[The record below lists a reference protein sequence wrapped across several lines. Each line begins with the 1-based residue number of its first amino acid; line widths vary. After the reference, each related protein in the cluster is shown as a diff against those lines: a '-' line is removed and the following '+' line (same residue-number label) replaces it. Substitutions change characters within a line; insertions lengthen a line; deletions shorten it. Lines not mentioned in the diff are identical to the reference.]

1 MVPAAQ
7 AGDRSDTY
15 VRIQEVGARDGLQ
28 NEAKTVSTNVKV
40 DLIERLA
47 ETGLP
52 VVEAGAFVSPKWI
65 PQMADS
71 EDVFRQIRRKPG
83 VTYPAL
89 TPNMKGFE
97 RAMAVEVTEVSVFAA
112 ASESFSKR
120 NTNCSIEESLERFR
134 PVCAAAKVAGVD
146 VQGYVSTVLG
156 CPYEG
161 DVDSGT
167 VADLCAKLYA
177 MGCYRVSLGD
187 TVGVGTPSKAAALI
201 DRVAEAV
208 PLAAIGIHF
217 HDTYGQAL
225 ANTLACLERGVRVVD
240 SSVSGLGGC
249 PYAPGAAGNLATED
263 LLYMLDG
270 LGMETGVDLDA
281 VANVGAFI
289 TDYLGRI
296 PASRVAQAFAG
307 KKAA

>member
-1 MVPAAQ
+1 MGAANGQ
-7 AGDRSDTY
+7 ADRY
-15 VRIQEVGARDGLQ
+15 VRVQEVGARDGLQ
-28 NEAKTVSTNVKV
+28 NEPGTVPTDIKV
-40 DLIERLA
+40 DLIDRLA
-47 ETGLP
+47 RAGLP
-52 VVEAGAFVSPKWI
+52 AVEAGAFVSPKWV

-71 EDVFRQIRRKPG
+71 EEVFRRIERRDG

-89 TPNMKGFE
+89 TPNMRGFE
-97 RAMAVEVTEVSVFAA
+97 RAIAVGVREVGVFAA
-112 ASESFSKR
+112 ASETFSQR
-120 NTNCSIEESLERFR
+120 NTNCTIEESLERFR
-134 PVCAAAKVAGVD
+134 PVCAAAQAAGVR

-161 DVDSGT
+161 EIDPGV
-167 VADLCAKLYA
+167 VADLCGRLHA

-187 TVGVGTPSKAAALI
+187 TVGVGTPSKAAALV

-208 PLAAIGIHF
+208 PLNAIGIHF

-225 ANTLACLERGVRVVD
+225 ANTLACLDRGVRVAD

-263 LLYMLDG
+263 LIYMLDG

-281 VANVGAFI
+281 VAAAGAFI
-289 TDYLGRI
+289 TGWLGRA

>member
-1 MVPAAQ
+1 MGAANGQ
-7 AGDRSDTY
+7 GDRY
-15 VRIQEVGARDGLQ
+15 VRVQEVGARDGLQ
-28 NEAKTVSTNVKV
+28 NEPLTVPADIKV

-47 ETGLP
+47 RAGLP
-52 VVEAGAFVSPKWI
+52 AVEAGAFVSPKWV

-71 EDVFRQIRRKPG
+71 EEVFRRIERREG

-89 TPNMKGFE
+89 TPNMRGFD
-97 RAMAVEVTEVSVFAA
+97 RALAVGVTEVGVFAA
-112 ASESFSKR
+112 ASETFSQR
-120 NTNCSIEESLERFR
+120 NTNCTTEESLERFR
-134 PVCAAAKVAGVD
+134 PVCAAAQEAGVK

-161 DVDSGT
+161 EIDPGI
-167 VADLCAKLYA
+167 VADLCGRLDE

-208 PLAAIGIHF
+208 PLNAIGIHF

-225 ANTLACLERGVRVVD
+225 ANTLACLDRGVRVVD

-249 PYAPGAAGNLATED
+249 PFAPGAAGNLATED
-263 LLYMLDG
+263 LIYMLDG

-281 VANVGAFI
+281 VAEAGAFI
-289 TDYLGRI
+289 TGWLGRA

>member
-1 MVPAAQ
+1 MGAANGQ
-7 AGDRSDTY
+7 GDRY
-15 VRIQEVGARDGLQ
+15 VRVQEVGARDGLQ
-28 NEAKTVSTNVKV
+28 NEPQTVPADIKV
-40 DLIERLA
+40 DLIQRLA
-47 ETGLP
+47 RAGLP
-52 VVEAGAFVSPKWI
+52 AVEAGAFVSPKWV

-71 EDVFRQIRRKPG
+71 EEVFRRIERRDG

-89 TPNMKGFE
+89 TPNMRGFD
-97 RAMAVEVTEVSVFAA
+97 RAIAVGVTEVGVFAA
-112 ASESFSKR
+112 ASETFSQR
-120 NTNCSIEESLERFR
+120 NTNCTIEESLERFR
-134 PVCAAAKVAGVD
+134 PVCAAAQEAGIE

-161 DVDSGT
+161 EIDPGI
-167 VADLCAKLYA
+167 VADLCGRLHG

-208 PLAAIGIHF
+208 PLNAIGIHF

-225 ANTLACLERGVRVVD
+225 ANTLACLDRGVRVAD

-263 LLYMLDG
+263 LIYMLDG

-281 VANVGAFI
+281 VAEAGAFI
-289 TDYLGRI
+289 TGWLGRA

>member
-1 MVPAAQ
+1 MGAANGQ
-7 AGDRSDTY
+7 GDRY
-15 VRIQEVGARDGLQ
+15 VRVQEVGARDGLQ
-28 NEAKTVSTNVKV
+28 NEPQTVPADIKV
-40 DLIERLA
+40 DLIQRLA
-47 ETGLP
+47 RAGLP
-52 VVEAGAFVSPKWI
+52 AVEAGAFVSPKWV

-71 EDVFRQIRRKPG
+71 EEVFRRIERRDG

-89 TPNMKGFE
+89 TPNMRGFD
-97 RAMAVEVTEVSVFAA
+97 RAIAVGVTEVGVFAA
-112 ASESFSKR
+112 ASETFSQR
-120 NTNCSIEESLERFR
+120 NTNCTIEESLERFR
-134 PVCAAAKVAGVD
+134 PVCAAAQEAGVK

-161 DVDSGT
+161 EIDPGI
-167 VADLCAKLYA
+167 VADLCGRLYGT
-177 MGCYRVSLGD
+177 GCYRVSLGD

-208 PLAAIGIHF
+208 PLNAIGIHF

-225 ANTLACLERGVRVVD
+225 ANTLACLDRGVRVAD

-263 LLYMLDG
+263 LIYMLDG

-281 VANVGAFI
+281 VAAAGAFI
-289 TDYLGRI
+289 TGWLGRA

>member
-1 MVPAAQ
+1 MATGNGQ
-7 AGDRSDTY
+7 GDRR
-15 VRIQEVGARDGLQ
+15 VRVQEVGPRDGLQ
-28 NEAKTVSTNVKV
+28 NEPRTVPVEVKV

-47 ETGLP
+47 AAGLP
-52 VVEAGAFVSPKWI
+52 AVESGAFVSPKWV

-71 EDVFRQIRRKPG
+71 EEVFRRIDRRDG

-89 TPNMKGFE
+89 TPNMKGFG
-97 RAMAVEVTEVSVFAA
+97 RAVAVGVTEVGVFAA
-112 ASESFSKR
+112 ASETFSQR
-120 NTNCSIEESLERFR
+120 NTNCTIDESLERFR
-134 PVCAAAKVAGVD
+134 PVCAAAAEAGVK

-161 DVDSGT
+161 AIDPGV
-167 VADLCAKLYA
+167 VAELCGRLHE
-177 MGCYRVSLGD
+177 MGCDRVALGD
-187 TVGVGTPSKAAALI
+187 TIGVGTPAKAAALI

-208 PLAAIGIHF
+208 PLTDIGIHF

-225 ANTLACLERGVRVVD
+225 ANTLACLDRGVRTVD

-263 LLYMLDG
+263 LVYMLDG

-281 VANVGAFI
+281 VAETGAFI
-289 TDYLGRI
+289 TGWLGRA
-296 PASRVAQAFAG
+296 PASRVAQALAG
-307 KKAA
+307 RKAA

>member
-1 MVPAAQ
+1 MSAANGQ
-7 AGDRSDTY
+7 GDRY
-15 VRIQEVGARDGLQ
+15 VRVQEVGARDGLQ
-28 NEAKTVSTNVKV
+28 NEPQTVPADIKV
-40 DLIERLA
+40 DLIQRLA
-47 ETGLP
+47 RAGLP
-52 VVEAGAFVSPKWI
+52 AVEAGAFVSPKWV

-71 EDVFRQIRRKPG
+71 EEVFRRIERRDG

-89 TPNMKGFE
+89 TPNMRGFD
-97 RAMAVEVTEVSVFAA
+97 RAIAVGVTEVGVFAA
-112 ASESFSKR
+112 ASETFSQR
-120 NTNCSIEESLERFR
+120 NTNCTIEESLERFR
-134 PVCAAAKVAGVD
+134 PVCAAAQEAGVE

-161 DVDSGT
+161 EIDPGI
-167 VADLCAKLYA
+167 VADLCGRLDE

-208 PLAAIGIHF
+208 PLNAIGIHF

-225 ANTLACLERGVRVVD
+225 ANTLACLDRGVRVVD

-249 PYAPGAAGNLATED
+249 PFAPGAAGNLATED
-263 LLYMLDG
+263 LIYMLDG

-281 VANVGAFI
+281 VAEAGAFI
-289 TDYLGRI
+289 TGWLGRA

>member
-1 MVPAAQ
+1 MGAANGQ
-7 AGDRSDTY
+7 GDRY
-15 VRIQEVGARDGLQ
+15 VRVQEVGARDGLQ
-28 NEAKTVSTNVKV
+28 NEPQTVPADIKV
-40 DLIERLA
+40 DLIQRLA
-47 ETGLP
+47 RAGLP
-52 VVEAGAFVSPKWI
+52 AVEAGAFVSPKWV

-71 EDVFRQIRRKPG
+71 EEVFRRIERRDG

-89 TPNMKGFE
+89 TPNMKGFA
-97 RAMAVEVTEVSVFAA
+97 RAIAVGVAEVGVFAA
-112 ASESFSKR
+112 ASETFSQR
-120 NTNCSIEESLERFR
+120 NTNCTIEESLERFR
-134 PVCAAAKVAGVD
+134 PVCAAAQEAGVK

-161 DVDSGT
+161 EVDPGI
-167 VADLCAKLYA
+167 VADLCGRLYE

-208 PLAAIGIHF
+208 PLNAIGIHF

-225 ANTLACLERGVRVVD
+225 ANTLACLDRGVRVAD

-263 LLYMLDG
+263 LIYMLDG

-281 VANVGAFI
+281 VAAAGAFI
-289 TDYLGRI
+289 TGWLGRA

>member
-1 MVPAAQ
+1 MDAANGR
-7 AGDRSDTY
+7 GDRY
-15 VRIQEVGARDGLQ
+15 VRVQEVGARDGLQ
-28 NEAKTVSTNVKV
+28 NEPQTVPTDIKV

-47 ETGLP
+47 RAGLP
-52 VVEAGAFVSPKWI
+52 AVEAGAFVSPKWV

-71 EDVFRQIRRKPG
+71 EEVFRRIERRDG

-89 TPNMKGFE
+89 TPNMRGFD
-97 RAMAVEVTEVSVFAA
+97 RAIAVGVTEVGVFAA
-112 ASESFSKR
+112 ASETFSQR
-120 NTNCSIEESLERFR
+120 NTNCTIEESLERFR
-134 PVCAAAKVAGVD
+134 PVCAAAQKAGVR

-161 DVDSGT
+161 EIDPGI
-167 VADLCAKLYA
+167 VADLCGRLYA

-208 PLAAIGIHF
+208 PLDATGIHF

-225 ANTLACLERGVRVVD
+225 ANTLACLDRGVRVAD

-263 LLYMLDG
+263 LIYMLDG

-281 VANVGAFI
+281 VAETGAFI
-289 TDYLGRI
+289 TGWLGRA

-307 KKAA
+307 KRAA

>member
-1 MVPAAQ
+1 MSSANGH
-7 AGDRSDTY
+7 GDRH
-15 VRIQEVGARDGLQ
+15 VRVQEVGARDGLQ
-28 NEAKTVSTNVKV
+28 NEVRTVPTGIKV

-47 ETGLP
+47 ATGLP
-52 VVEAGAFVSPKWI
+52 AVESGAFVSPKWV

-71 EDVFRQIRRKPG
+71 EEVFRRIARREG

-97 RAMAVEVTEVSVFAA
+97 RAVAVGVTEVGVFAA
-112 ASESFSKR
+112 ASETFSQR
-120 NTNCSIEESLERFR
+120 NTNCTIEDSLERFR
-134 PVCAAAKVAGVD
+134 PVCAAAANAGVR

-161 DVDSGT
+161 AIDPGV
-167 VADLCAKLYA
+167 VADLCGRLFE

-187 TVGVGTPSKAAALI
+187 TVGVGTPARAAALI
-201 DRVAEAV
+201 DRVAETV
-208 PLAAIGIHF
+208 PLKAIGIHF

-225 ANTLACLERGVRVVD
+225 ANTLACLDRGIRVVD

-263 LLYMLDG
+263 LIYMLDG

-281 VANVGAFI
+281 VAETGAFI
-289 TDYLGRI
+289 TGWLGRA
-296 PASRVAQAFAG
+296 PVSRVALAFAG
-307 KKAA
+307 RNAA

>member
-1 MVPAAQ
+1 MGSANGH
-7 AGDRSDTY
+7 GDRF
-15 VRIQEVGARDGLQ
+15 VRVQEVGARDGLQ
-28 NEAKTVSTNVKV
+28 NEPQTVPAGIKV
-40 DLIERLA
+40 DLIDRLA
-47 ETGLP
+47 RAGLP
-52 VVEAGAFVSPKWI
+52 AVEAGAFVSPKWV

-71 EDVFRQIRRKPG
+71 EEVFRRIERRDG

-97 RAMAVEVTEVSVFAA
+97 RAVAVGVTEVGVFAA
-112 ASESFSKR
+112 ASETFSQR
-120 NTNCSIEESLERFR
+120 NTNCTIAESLERFR
-134 PVCAAAKVAGVD
+134 PVCAAAGEAGVK

-161 DVDSGT
+161 DIDPAI
-167 VADLCAKLYA
+167 VADLSGRLYE
-177 MGCYRVSLGD
+177 MGCHRISLGD
-187 TVGVGTPSKAAALI
+187 TIGVGTPSKAAALI
-201 DRVAEAV
+201 DRVAEVV
-208 PLAAIGIHF
+208 PLDALGIHF

-225 ANTLACLERGVRVVD
+225 ANTLACLDRGVRMVD

-281 VANVGAFI
+281 VAEAGAFI
-289 TDYLGRI
+289 TGWLGRT
-296 PASRVAQAFAG
+296 PASRVAQVFAG
-307 KKAA
+307 RKAA

>member
-1 MVPAAQ
+1 MGSENGR
-7 AGDRSDTY
+7 GDRY
-15 VRIQEVGARDGLQ
+15 VRVQEVGARDGLQ
-28 NEAKTVSTNVKV
+28 NEPRTVPADVKV

-47 ETGLP
+47 AAGLP
-52 VVEAGAFVSPKWI
+52 AVESGAFVSPKWV

-71 EDVFRQIRRKPG
+71 EEVFRRIDRRDG

-97 RAMAVEVTEVSVFAA
+97 RATAVGVTEVGVFAA
-112 ASESFSKR
+112 ASETFSQR
-120 NTNCSIEESLERFR
+120 NTNCTIAESLERFR
-134 PVCAAAKVAGVD
+134 PVCAAAAAAGVR

-161 DVDSGT
+161 AVDPGI
-167 VADLCAKLYA
+167 VADLCGRLYA
-177 MGCYRVSLGD
+177 MGCYRVALGD
-187 TVGVGTPSKAAALI
+187 TIGVGTPSKAAALI

-208 PLAAIGIHF
+208 PLTDIGIHF

-225 ANTLACLERGVRVVD
+225 ANTLACLDRGVRTVD
-240 SSVSGLGGC
+240 ASVSGLGGC

-263 LLYMLDG
+263 LIYMLDG
-270 LGMETGVDLDA
+270 LGMKTGVDLDA
-281 VANVGAFI
+281 VAETGAFI
-289 TDYLGRI
+289 TGWLGRA

-307 KKAA
+307 RKAA

>member
-1 MVPAAQ
+1 MGAANGQ
-7 AGDRSDTY
+7 GDRY
-15 VRIQEVGARDGLQ
+15 VRVQEVGARDGLQ
-28 NEAKTVSTNVKV
+28 NEPLTVPADIKV

-47 ETGLP
+47 RAGLP
-52 VVEAGAFVSPKWI
+52 AVEAGAFVSPKWV

-71 EDVFRQIRRKPG
+71 EEVFRRIERREG

-89 TPNMKGFE
+89 TPNMRGFD
-97 RAMAVEVTEVSVFAA
+97 RALAVGVTEVGVFAA
-112 ASESFSKR
+112 ASETFSQR
-120 NTNCSIEESLERFR
+120 NTNCTIEESLERFR
-134 PVCAAAKVAGVD
+134 PVCAAAQEAGVK

-161 DVDSGT
+161 EIDPGI
-167 VADLCAKLYA
+167 VADLCGRLDE

-208 PLAAIGIHF
+208 PLNAIGIHF

-225 ANTLACLERGVRVVD
+225 ANTLACLDRGVRVVD

-249 PYAPGAAGNLATED
+249 PFAPGAAGNLATED
-263 LLYMLDG
+263 LIYMLDG

-281 VANVGAFI
+281 VAEAGAFI
-289 TDYLGRI
+289 TGWLGRA

>member
-1 MVPAAQ
+1 MGSENGR
-7 AGDRSDTY
+7 GDRY
-15 VRIQEVGARDGLQ
+15 VRVQEVGARDGLQ
-28 NEAKTVSTNVKV
+28 NEPRTVPADIKV

-47 ETGLP
+47 AAGLP
-52 VVEAGAFVSPKWI
+52 AVESGAFVSPKWV

-71 EDVFRQIRRKPG
+71 EEVFRRIDRRDG

-97 RAMAVEVTEVSVFAA
+97 RAVAVGVTEVGVFAA
-112 ASESFSKR
+112 ASETFSQR
-120 NTNCSIEESLERFR
+120 NTNCTIKESLERFR
-134 PVCAAAKVAGVD
+134 PVCAAAAQAGVR

-161 DVDSGT
+161 AVDPGI
-167 VADLCAKLYA
+167 VADLCGRLYA
-177 MGCYRVSLGD
+177 MGCCRVALGD
-187 TVGVGTPSKAAALI
+187 TIGVGTPAKAAALI

-208 PLAAIGIHF
+208 PLTDIGIHF

-225 ANTLACLERGVRVVD
+225 ANTLACLDRGVRTVD
-240 SSVSGLGGC
+240 ASVSGLGGC

-263 LLYMLDG
+263 LIYMLDG

-281 VANVGAFI
+281 VAETGAFI
-289 TDYLGRI
+289 TGWLGRA

-307 KKAA
+307 RKAA

>member
-1 MVPAAQ
+1 MAAGNGQ
-7 AGDRSDTY
+7 GDRH
-15 VRIQEVGARDGLQ
+15 VRVQEVGPRDGLQ
-28 NEAKTVSTNVKV
+28 NEPRTVPVGIKV

-47 ETGLP
+47 AAGLP
-52 VVEAGAFVSPKWI
+52 AVESGAFVSPKWV

-71 EDVFRQIRRKPG
+71 EEVFRRIERREG

-97 RAMAVEVTEVSVFAA
+97 RAVAVGVTEVGVFAA
-112 ASESFSKR
+112 ASETFSQR
-120 NTNCSIEESLERFR
+120 NTNCTIEESLERFR
-134 PVCAAAKVAGVD
+134 PVCAAAGAAGVR

-161 DVDSGT
+161 EIDPGT
-167 VADLCAKLYA
+167 VADLCGRLYK

-187 TVGVGTPSKAAALI
+187 TIGVGTPAKAAALI

-208 PLAAIGIHF
+208 PLDALGIHL

-225 ANTLACLERGVRVVD
+225 ANTLACLERGVRTVD

-263 LLYMLDG
+263 LIYMLDG

-281 VANVGAFI
+281 VAAAGAFI
-289 TDYLGRI
+289 TGWLGRA

-307 KKAA
+307 RKAA

>member
-1 MVPAAQ
+1 MS
-7 AGDRSDTY
+7 GSRRS
-15 VRIQEVGARDGLQ
+15 VRATGLQ
-28 NEAKTVSTNVKV
+28 NEPLTVPAEIKV

-47 ETGLP
+47 NAGLP
-52 VVEAGAFVSPKWI
+52 AVEAGAFVSPKWV

-71 EDVFRQIRRKPG
+71 EEVFRRIERREG

-97 RAMAVEVTEVSVFAA
+97 RALAVGVSEVGVFAA
-112 ASESFSKR
+112 ASETFSQR
-120 NTNCSIEESLERFR
+120 NTNCTIEESLERFR
-134 PVCAAAKVAGVD
+134 PVCAAAAAAGVK
-146 VQGYVSTVLG
+146 VQGYVSAVLG

-161 DVDSGT
+161 EIDPGI
-167 VADLCAKLYA
+167 VADLSGRLFD
-177 MGCYRVSLGD
+177 MGCYRISLGD
-187 TVGVGTPSKAAALI
+187 TIGVGTPAKAAALI

-208 PLAAIGIHF
+208 PLDALGIHL

-225 ANTLACLERGVRVVD
+225 ANTLACLERGVRTVD

-263 LLYMLDG
+263 LIYMLDG

-281 VANVGAFI
+281 VAKAGAFI
-289 TDYLGRI
+289 TGWLGRT

-307 KKAA
+307 RKAA

>member
-1 MVPAAQ
+1 MGAAKGR
-7 AGDRSDTY
+7 GDRY
-15 VRIQEVGARDGLQ
+15 VRVQEVGARDGLQ
-28 NEAKTVSTNVKV
+28 NEPQTVPTDIKV

-47 ETGLP
+47 RAGLP
-52 VVEAGAFVSPKWI
+52 AVEAGAFVSPKWV

-71 EDVFRQIRRKPG
+71 EEVFRRIERRDG

-89 TPNMKGFE
+89 TPNMRGFE
-97 RAMAVEVTEVSVFAA
+97 RATAVKVSEVGVFAA
-112 ASESFSKR
+112 ASETFSQR
-120 NTNCSIEESLERFR
+120 NTNCTIEESLDRFR
-134 PVCAAAKVAGVD
+134 PVCMAAQEAGVR

-161 DVDSGT
+161 EIDPGI
-167 VADLCAKLYA
+167 VADLCGRLHA

-187 TVGVGTPSKAAALI
+187 TVGVGTPFKAAALV
-201 DRVAEAV
+201 DRVAEAM
-208 PLAAIGIHF
+208 PLDAIGIHF

-225 ANTLACLERGVRVVD
+225 ANTLACLDRGVRVAD

-263 LLYMLDG
+263 LIYMLDG

-281 VANVGAFI
+281 VAETGAFI
-289 TDYLGRI
+289 TGWLDRT

-307 KKAA
+307 RKAA

>member
-1 MVPAAQ
+1 MAAGNGQ
-7 AGDRSDTY
+7 GDRR
-15 VRIQEVGARDGLQ
+15 VRVQEVGPRDGLQ
-28 NEAKTVSTNVKV
+28 NEPRTVPVEIKV
-40 DLIERLA
+40 DLIGRLA
-47 ETGLP
+47 AAGLP
-52 VVEAGAFVSPKWI
+52 AVESGAFVSPKWV

-71 EDVFRQIRRKPG
+71 EEVFRRIERREG

-97 RAMAVEVTEVSVFAA
+97 RALAVGVSEVGVFAA
-112 ASESFSKR
+112 ASETFSQR
-120 NTNCSIEESLERFR
+120 NTNCTIEESLERFR
-134 PVCAAAKVAGVD
+134 PVCAAAAAAGVR

-161 DVDSGT
+161 AIDPGV
-167 VADLCAKLYA
+167 VADLCGRLYK

-187 TVGVGTPSKAAALI
+187 TIGVGTPAKAAALI

-208 PLAAIGIHF
+208 PLDALGIHL

-225 ANTLACLERGVRVVD
+225 ANTLACLERGVRTVD

-263 LLYMLDG
+263 LVYMLDG

-281 VANVGAFI
+281 VAAAGAFI
-289 TDYLGRI
+289 TGWLGRP

-307 KKAA
+307 RKAA

>member
-1 MVPAAQ
+1 MNSANGR
-7 AGDRSDTY
+7 GDRY
-15 VRIQEVGARDGLQ
+15 VRVQEVGARDGLQ
-28 NEAKTVSTNVKV
+28 NEPRTVPAGIKV

-47 ETGLP
+47 AAGLP
-52 VVEAGAFVSPKWI
+52 AVEAGAFVSPKWV

-71 EDVFRQIRRKPG
+71 EEVFRRIDRREG

-97 RAMAVEVTEVSVFAA
+97 RAAAVGVTEVGVFAA
-112 ASESFSKR
+112 ASETFSQR
-120 NTNCSIEESLERFR
+120 NTNCTIEESLERFR
-134 PVCAAAKVAGVD
+134 PVCDAAAEAGIR

-161 DVDSGT
+161 AVDPGI
-167 VADLCAKLYA
+167 VADLCGRLYE
-177 MGCYRVSLGD
+177 MGCYRVALGD
-187 TVGVGTPSKAAALI
+187 TIGVGTPARAAALI

-208 PLAAIGIHF
+208 PLEDIGIHF

-225 ANTLACLERGVRVVD
+225 ANTLASLDRGIRVVD
-240 SSVSGLGGC
+240 ASVSGLGGC

-263 LLYMLDG
+263 LIYMLDG

-281 VANVGAFI
+281 VAETGAFI
-289 TDYLGRI
+289 TGWLGCA
-296 PASRVAQAFAG
+296 PVSRVAQAFAG
-307 KKAA
+307 RKAA

>member
-1 MVPAAQ
+1 MGAANGQ
-7 AGDRSDTY
+7 GDRY
-15 VRIQEVGARDGLQ
+15 VRVQEVGARDGLQ
-28 NEAKTVSTNVKV
+28 NEPQTVPADIKV

-47 ETGLP
+47 RAGLP
-52 VVEAGAFVSPKWI
+52 AVEAGAFVSPKWV

-71 EDVFRQIRRKPG
+71 EEVFRRIERREG

-89 TPNMKGFE
+89 TPNMRGFD
-97 RAMAVEVTEVSVFAA
+97 RALAVGVTEVGVFAA
-112 ASESFSKR
+112 ASETFSQR
-120 NTNCSIEESLERFR
+120 NTNCTIEESLERFR
-134 PVCAAAKVAGVD
+134 PVCAAAQEAGVK

-161 DVDSGT
+161 EIDPGI
-167 VADLCAKLYA
+167 VADLCGRLDE

-208 PLAAIGIHF
+208 PLNAIGIHF

-225 ANTLACLERGVRVVD
+225 ANTLACLDRGVRVVD

-249 PYAPGAAGNLATED
+249 PFAPGAAGNLATED
-263 LLYMLDG
+263 LIYMLDG

-281 VANVGAFI
+281 VAEAGAFI
-289 TDYLGRI
+289 TGWLGRA

>member
-1 MVPAAQ
+1 MKAANGQ
-7 AGDRSDTY
+7 GDRIIR
-15 VRIQEVGARDGLQ
+15 VQEVGPRDGLQ
-28 NEAKTVSTNVKV
+28 NEPQTVPADIKV
-40 DLIERLA
+40 DLIDRLA
-47 ETGLP
+47 RAGLP
-52 VVEAGAFVSPKWI
+52 AVEAGAFVSPKWV

-71 EDVFRQIRRKPG
+71 EEVFRRIDRREG

-89 TPNMKGFE
+89 TPNMRGFE
-97 RAMAVEVTEVSVFAA
+97 RAVAVGVAEVGVFAA
-112 ASESFSKR
+112 ASETFSQR
-120 NTNCSIEESLERFR
+120 NTNCTIEESLERFR
-134 PVCAAAKVAGVD
+134 PVCAAAGEAGVK

-161 DVDSGT
+161 EIASGI
-167 VADLCAKLYA
+167 VADLAGRLFE
-177 MGCYRVSLGD
+177 MGCYRISLGD
-187 TVGVGTPSKAAALI
+187 TIGVGTPSKAAALI

-208 PLAAIGIHF
+208 PRTAIGIHF

-263 LLYMLDG
+263 LIYMLDG

-281 VANVGAFI
+281 VAAAGAFI
-289 TDYLGRI
+289 TGWLGRV

-307 KKAA
+307 RKAA

>member
-1 MVPAAQ
+1 MGAANGQ
-7 AGDRSDTY
+7 GDRY
-15 VRIQEVGARDGLQ
+15 VRVQEVGARDGLQ
-28 NEAKTVSTNVKV
+28 NEPQTVPADIKV
-40 DLIERLA
+40 DLIQRLA
-47 ETGLP
+47 RAGLP
-52 VVEAGAFVSPKWI
+52 AVEAGAFVSPKWV

-71 EDVFRQIRRKPG
+71 EEVFRRIERRDG

-89 TPNMKGFE
+89 TPNMRGFD
-97 RAMAVEVTEVSVFAA
+97 RAIAVGVTEVGVFAA
-112 ASESFSKR
+112 ASETFSQR
-120 NTNCSIEESLERFR
+120 NTNCTIEESLERFR
-134 PVCAAAKVAGVD
+134 PVCAAAQEAGVK

-161 DVDSGT
+161 EIDPGI
-167 VADLCAKLYA
+167 VADLCGRLHA

-208 PLAAIGIHF
+208 PLNAIGIHF

-225 ANTLACLERGVRVVD
+225 ANTLACLDRGVRVAD

-263 LLYMLDG
+263 LIYMLDG

-281 VANVGAFI
+281 VAAAGAFI
-289 TDYLGRI
+289 TGWLGRA

>member
-1 MVPAAQ
+1 MTAA
-7 AGDRSDTY
+7 DRKSDTY
-15 VRIQEVGARDGLQ
+15 VRVQEVGARDGLQ
-28 NEAKTVSTNVKV
+28 NEPKTVSTNVKV

-47 ETGLP
+47 DAGLP
-52 VVEAGAFVSPKWI
+52 AVEAGAFVSPKWV

-71 EDVFRQIRRKPG
+71 EEVFRQIKRKDG

-97 RAMAVEVTEVSVFAA
+97 RAVAVGVTEVGVFAA
-112 ASESFSKR
+112 ASETFSQR
-120 NTNCSIEESLERFR
+120 NTNCTIEESLERFR
-134 PVCAAAKVAGVD
+134 PVCAAAGEAGVK

-156 CPYEG
+156 CPFEG
-161 DVDSGT
+161 DIDPGI
-167 VADLCAKLYA
+167 VADLCAKLHA

-187 TVGVGTPSKAAALI
+187 TVGVGTPAKAAALI
-201 DRVAEAV
+201 DTVAAAV
-208 PLAAIGIHF
+208 PLKTIGIHF
-217 HDTYGQAL
+217 HDTYGQGL
-225 ANTLACLERGVRVVD
+225 ANTLACLDKGVRVVD

-263 LLYMLDG
+263 LIYMLDG

-281 VANVGAFI
+281 VAAAGTFI
-289 TDYLGRI
+289 TDYLGRV
-296 PASRVAQAFAG
+296 PASRVALAFAG

>member
-1 MVPAAQ
+1 MGAANGQ
-7 AGDRSDTY
+7 GDRY
-15 VRIQEVGARDGLQ
+15 VRVQEVGARDGLQ
-28 NEAKTVSTNVKV
+28 NEPQTVPADIKV

-47 ETGLP
+47 RAGLP
-52 VVEAGAFVSPKWI
+52 AVEAGAFVSPKWV

-71 EDVFRQIRRKPG
+71 EEVFRRIERREG

-89 TPNMKGFE
+89 TPNMRGFD
-97 RAMAVEVTEVSVFAA
+97 RAIAVGVTEVGVFAA
-112 ASESFSKR
+112 ASETFSQR
-120 NTNCSIEESLERFR
+120 NTNCTIEESLERFR
-134 PVCAAAKVAGVD
+134 PVCAAAQEAGVK

-161 DVDSGT
+161 EIDPGI
-167 VADLCAKLYA
+167 VADLCGRLYG

-208 PLAAIGIHF
+208 PLNAIGIHF

-225 ANTLACLERGVRVVD
+225 ANTLACLDRGVRVAD

-263 LLYMLDG
+263 LIYMLDG

-281 VANVGAFI
+281 VAEAGAFI
-289 TDYLGRI
+289 TGWLGRA

>member
-1 MVPAAQ
+1 MGAANGQ
-7 AGDRSDTY
+7 GDRY
-15 VRIQEVGARDGLQ
+15 VRVQEVGARDGLQ
-28 NEAKTVSTNVKV
+28 NEPQTVPADIKV

-47 ETGLP
+47 RAGLP
-52 VVEAGAFVSPKWI
+52 AVEAGAFVSPNWV

-71 EDVFRQIRRKPG
+71 EEVFRRIERREG

-89 TPNMKGFE
+89 TPNMRGFD
-97 RAMAVEVTEVSVFAA
+97 RALAVGVTEVGVFAA
-112 ASESFSKR
+112 ASETFSQR
-120 NTNCSIEESLERFR
+120 NTNCTIEESLERFR
-134 PVCAAAKVAGVD
+134 PVCAAAQEAGVK

-161 DVDSGT
+161 EIDPGI
-167 VADLCAKLYA
+167 VADLCGRLDE

-208 PLAAIGIHF
+208 PLNAIGIHF

-225 ANTLACLERGVRVVD
+225 ANTLACLDRGVRVVD

-249 PYAPGAAGNLATED
+249 PFAPGAAGNLATED
-263 LLYMLDG
+263 LIYMLDG

-281 VANVGAFI
+281 VAEAGAFI
-289 TDYLGRI
+289 TGWLGRA